1 MLMPIV
7 TTSSLRLPIV
17 NRWQIIKG
25 PLVCVGAIIAVQVL
39 NQTVLPITTP
49 TLIYLLCIAYAAF
62 SGGISSGMIS
72 VVITLLVTLYF
83 AATPG
88 EPFSYT
94 DAQLT
99 RLVVIGVTSTA
110 MAILVG
116 TLKQRAD
123 HAAEE
128 RLHRQELQL
137 SLQAERRYGAELK
150 QANQLKED
158 SIVREQVARTEA
170 EMAQRRLSAL
180 AHARDRALAEAE
192 LLNAIARAASGE
204 DDLGRILSAALAR
217 LAQVIRFSGGSI
229 ALVEGDDLV
238 LHAAVG
244 PFTGTAIGQRMPRGP
259 KRSWQIVEQ
268 GEPYL
273 CNDLLAARVQ
283 VYGSGIGS
291 TLRAYLAVPLIWR
304 GRSFGLL
311 EVDSTEPNVF
321 NDGDLALM
329 QAVAAV
335 LSGPIELARRY
346 AGQVQAR
353 QHVEQLAAE
362 RTAILGQLVDGVIIA
377 DPAGH
382 ITFINEAALRLH
394 GADNPQDL
402 AARDGLNSQALTLDG
417 QLYPPDELPLARA
430 VLHDETVVAAEWRIR
445 RPDASEIIAQ
455 GSATPVVAEGG
466 RRLGAVLVLRDIT
479 TQRLLEHQKDDLLAA
494 RDQALREVEAAQWR
508 LAFLAEASTILVASL
523 DYAATLTSVTRLA
536 VPHLADWCIV
546 HMRDDDGVIRQFATA
561 HVDVSK
567 AELVQELDRRYPIA
581 PDAEYGYPKVMR
593 TGQPELIAQCADPDF
608 EHSAQDA
615 EHLGLLRELGW
626 REHMCVP
633 LSANGQT
640 LGAITLVVA
649 ESGRHYEP
657 DDLILAGELAQRA
670 ALAVENARLYRAAQ
684 EAVHARDQFL
694 LIASHELKTP
704 LTSMLG
710 YTQLVQRRTNRE
722 GTLPERDRRALGVII
737 GQVERLNKLVITM
750 LDLSRIETGQLS
762 IERGHVHLSKLVQ
775 RVVAEVQ
782 PVLEQHTVT
791 VSVPDESLIVEG
803 DELRLEQVVQNLV
816 ANAIKYSP
824 ASGPVYVQVER
835 RDAFACVSVTD
846 QGIGI
851 PQESLPQLFQ
861 RFYRARN
868 VDAEHVG
875 GLGLGLYVVK
885 EIVTLHGGWV
895 DVASRE
901 GVGSTFTIGLPL
913 RGLAEQERLV
923 SEQPH
928 DNREE

>member
-1 MLMPIV
+1 MPIL
-7 TTSSLRLPIV
+7 TTSGLRPLTV
-17 NRWQIIKG
+17 NRWHVIRG
-25 PLVCVGAIIAVQVL
+25 PLISVGAVIVIQLL
-39 NQTVLPITTP
+39 NQTILPITTP

-62 SGGISSGMIS
+62 SGGIGAGMVS
-72 VVITLLVTLYF
+72 VAITLLVTLYF
-83 AATPG
+83 SPTPG
-88 EPFSYT
+88 QPFSYT

-99 RLVVIGVTSTA
+99 RLVVIILTSTA
-110 MAILVG
+110 MALLVG

-123 HAAEE
+123 RATEE
-128 RLHRQELQL
+128 RLRRQELQL
-137 SLQAERRYGAELK
+137 SLQAEQEYGAELK
-150 QANQLKED
+150 QANQLIES
-158 SIVREQVARTEA
+158 SIVREQFARTEA
-170 EMAQRRLSAL
+170 EMAQRRLAAL

-204 DDLGRILSAALAR
+204 DDLGRILAASLAR
-217 LAQVIRFSGGSI
+217 LAQVIHFSGGSI

-238 LHAAVG
+238 VHAAVG
-244 PFTGTAIGQRMPRGP
+244 PFTATAIGQRMARGP
-259 KRSWQIVEQ
+259 KRSWQIVER
-268 GEPYL
+268 GESYL

-283 VYGSGIGS
+283 IYGIDSGS

-335 LSGPIELARRY
+335 LSGPIEQARRY
-346 AGQVQAR
+346 AEQVQAR

-362 RTAILGQLVDGVIIA
+362 RAAILSQIVDGVIIA
-377 DPAGH
+377 DPAGRV
-382 ITFINEAALRLH
+382 TFINDAALRLH
-394 GADNPQDL
+394 GATNEHAL
-402 AARDGLNSQALTLDG
+402 TAHEGLISQALTLDG
-417 QLYPPDELPLARA
+417 QVSPPHELPLARA
-430 VLHDETVVAAEWRIR
+430 VFRDETVVAAEWRIR
-445 RPDASEIIAQ
+445 RPDATEIIAQ
-455 GSATPVVAEGG
+455 GSATPVVAEDGQ
-466 RRLGAVLVLRDIT
+466 RLGAVLVLRDIT
-479 TQRLLEHQKDDLLAA
+479 TQRMLEHQKDDLLAA

-546 HMRDDDGVIRQFATA
+546 HMRAEDGAISLFAAT
-561 HVDVSK
+561 HVDASK
-567 AELVQELDRRYPIA
+567 ADLVKELDQRYPLA
-581 PDAEYGYPKVMR
+581 ADAEYGYPKVMR
-593 TGQPELIAQCADPDF
+593 TGKPELLVECPSFDSAPDTG
-608 EHSAQDA
+608 Q
-615 EHLGLLRELGW
+615 LNLLREVGW
-626 REHMCVP
+626 RAQICVP
-633 LSANGQT
+633 LNAHGRT

-657 DDLILAGELAQRA
+657 DDLMLAGELAQRA

-684 EAVHARDQFL
+684 EAVRARDQFL

-710 YTQLVQRRTNRE
+710 YAQLIQRRTNRD
-722 GTLPERDRRALGVII
+722 GTLTERDRRALGVII
-737 GQVERLNKLVITM
+737 GQAERLNKLVITM

-762 IERGHVHLSKLVQ
+762 IERGRVNLSQLAQ

-791 VSVPDESLIVEG
+791 ISTADEALIVEG

-824 ASGPVYVQVER
+824 VSGPVYVQVEQR
-835 RDAFACVSVTD
+835 GAFVCVSVTD

-851 PQESLPQLFQ
+851 PPESLPQLFQ

-895 DVASRE
+895 DVVSRE

-913 RGLAEQERLV
+913 RQDAEQMDPV
-923 SEQPH
+923 SEQTPSEH
-928 DNREE
+928 PEA

>member
-1 MLMPIV
+1 MSIL
-7 TTSSLRLPIV
+7 TTSSLRPPTV
-17 NRWQIIKG
+17 NRWHIISG
-25 PLVCVGAIIAVQVL
+25 PLISLGAIIVVQVL
-39 NQTVLPITTP
+39 DQTVLPIPTP
-49 TLIYLLCIAYAAF
+49 TPIYMLCIAYAAF
-62 SGGISSGMIS
+62 SGGLGSGLIS
-72 VVITLLVTLYF
+72 VVITLLATLYF

-88 EPFSYT
+88 QPFSYT
-94 DAQLT
+94 EAQLT
-99 RLVVIGVTSTA
+99 RLVVIGLTSTA
-110 MAILVG
+110 MALLVG

-123 HAAEE
+123 RAAEE

-137 SLQAERRYGAELK
+137 SLQAERQYGIELK
-150 QANQLKED
+150 EANRLKEE
-158 SIVREQVARTEA
+158 SIVREHVARTEA

-180 AHARDRALAEAE
+180 ANARDRALAEAE

-238 LHAAVG
+238 VQAAVG
-244 PFTGTAIGQRMPRGP
+244 PFTATAIGQRMARGP
-259 KRSWQIVEQ
+259 KRSWQIVER

-273 CNDLLAARVQ
+273 CNDLIAARVQ
-283 VYGSGIGS
+283 VYGSGTGS

-362 RTAILGQLVDGVIIA
+362 RATILGQIVDGVIIA
-377 DPAGH
+377 DPAGR

-394 GADNPQDL
+394 GTTDPQTL
-402 AARDGLNSQALTLDG
+402 TEHDGLISQALTLDG
-417 QLYPPDELPLARA
+417 RRYPPDELPLARA

-445 RPDASEIIAQ
+445 RPDETEIIAQ
-455 GSATPVVAEGG
+455 GSATPVVAEDG

-479 TQRLLEHQKDDLLAA
+479 TQRTLEHQKDELLAA

-523 DYAATLTSVTRLA
+523 DYTATLTSVTRLA
-536 VPHLADWCIV
+536 VPHLADWCMV
-546 HMRDDDGVIRQFATA
+546 HMREQDGSIRQFAAA
-561 HVDVSK
+561 HVDASK
-567 AELVQELDRRYPIA
+567 GELVRELDQRYPIA
-581 PDAEYGYPKVMR
+581 ADAEYGYPKVMR
-593 TGQPELIAQCADPDF
+593 TGQPELIAQCPGPDF
-608 EHSAQDA
+608 GHSAQDA
-615 EHLGLLRELGW
+615 EHLGLLGELGW
-626 REHMCVP
+626 REQICVP
-633 LSANGQT
+633 LNAHGRT
-640 LGAITLVVA
+640 LGAVTLVVA
-649 ESGRHYEP
+649 ESGRHYET
-657 DDLILAGELAQRA
+657 DDLLLAGELAQRA
-670 ALAVENARLYRAAQ
+670 ALAVENARLYHAAQ
-684 EAVHARDQFL
+684 EAVRARDQFL

-710 YTQLVQRRTNRE
+710 YAQLIQRRANRE
-722 GTLPERDRRALGVII
+722 GTLGERDRRALGVII

-762 IERGHVHLSKLVQ
+762 IERGHVSVSRLAQ

-791 VSVPDESLIVEG
+791 ISAPDEPLIVEG

-824 ASGPVYVQVER
+824 ASGPVYVHVER
-835 RDAFACVSVTD
+835 RDGFACVSVTD

-885 EIVTLHGGWV
+885 EIVTLHSGWV
-895 DVASRE
+895 DVVSTE
-901 GVGSTFTIGLPL
+901 GAGSTFTIGLPL
-913 RGLAEQERLV
+913 WQTAE
-923 SEQPH
+923 
-928 DNREE
+928 